1 MRKARRLWSALERA
15 IPLDQDV
22 SMNEEPTPPPPP
34 EAPCCNLCGGEPAV
48 VIEGVGWC
56 VDCFHARGSCCSGE

>member
-1 MRKARRLWSALERA
+1 MRKARRLWSGLERA
-15 IPLDQDV
+15 IPPDQHGG
-22 SMNEEPTPPPPP
+22 MNEETPPPPPP

-48 VIEGVGWC
+48 VSEGWC